1 MYGLKP
7 CKPERTDTPAKKG
20 GTHFSSTLA
29 GQTEHMDTPL
39 FTGSVMADQTHTK
52 RPLKNGRA
60 TDERNA
66 TARQTNPQRK
76 APPLRLIIA
85 RAARLSRKVL
95 RMKIKLNIDKVRFT
109 SKPKDFPP
117 ALRKRLCNEASI
129 REVTPEQLIES
140 VKQGLTFTPA
150 VMTGTT
156 GNTWQSQQVI
166 CADIDNDTGQKDANG
181 HKIRLAEPLTP
192 EKAGEVMAEYGIDP
206 YFMYYSFS
214 NAENWPKFRI
224 VLVLDEPITDPNM
237 ANDLIARF
245 TGIFNRAVNHCADT
259 TASDNARLYYG
270 GRADCII
277 CQSGQTTP
285 ISLLQGLPSVNEI
298 TGHVKTA
305 AESFVTQFSY
315 GQTPPQQNGWYR
327 PYSALLEQFNADKE
341 NFNLAAY
348 IEKTTDSKPVKK
360 GKTVFFNPCP
370 LCGHKDDF
378 QVTGSLYHCHGAN
391 GRTGGTI
398 IDYLMNREGL
408 TVGAACDKFKYEIM
422 GYDREEWRAAYIA
435 DKRQNSQPQPANNE
449 KQQRMSVKESIQ
461 DVLQEQPLGLL
472 TLERAI
478 SILEAVDDHYLKM
491 PRFKSFCD
499 LVKLKTH
506 DTVVLAADT
515 GAGKSSLALNF
526 LHELQDRYPIL
537 YINLEMDEATILQR
551 LVSIHTGISLDQ
563 IEGYKR
569 DEDTRSKVNTALQEI
584 TARKEIQLIA
594 DVYDLAEIEKQ
605 IQTATQGRTEPT
617 IVFLDTGLLVKAANK
632 SASRYERFT
641 HISEELRR
649 ISRLNNIILFVL
661 LQQNREGKKDDN
673 KEPSN
678 SSLKESG
685 SWENDATKIMF
696 LWQKDKANNDSK
708 ELTITKNRS
717 GKTDSITLD
726 YFPHTQTY
734 SERENDK
741 GIAVNMQRRRR

>member
-1 MYGLKP
+1 
-7 CKPERTDTPAKKG
+7 
-20 GTHFSSTLA
+20 
-29 GQTEHMDTPL
+29 
-39 FTGSVMADQTHTK
+39 
-52 RPLKNGRA
+52 
-60 TDERNA
+60 
-66 TARQTNPQRK
+66 
-76 APPLRLIIA
+76 
-85 RAARLSRKVL
+85 
-95 RMKIKLNIDKVRFT
+95 MKIKLNIDT
-109 SKPKDFPP
+109 QELQSKPAAFDGR
-117 ALRKRLCNEASI
+117 LRNRLCNAASI
-129 REVTPEQLIES
+129 REVTPDQLIQAVQRGRS
-140 VKQGLTFTPA
+140 FTPA

-156 GNTWQSQQVI
+156 GDTWQSQQVI
-166 CADIDNDTGQKDANG
+166 CADIDNDTGKKGVAG
-181 HKIRLAEPLTP
+181 HKIRLEEPLTP
-192 EKAGEVMAEYGIDP
+192 EKAREVMAQHGIDP

-214 NAENWPKFRI
+214 NADNWPKFRI
-224 VLVLDEPITDPNM
+224 VLVLDAPITDPKT

-245 TGIFNRAVNHCADT
+245 TGIFNRAENHCADT

-270 GRADCII
+270 GRSDCII
-277 CQSGQTTP
+277 YQSGKITP
-285 ISLLQGLPSVNEI
+285 TSLLQGLPPVDEA
-298 TGHVKTA
+298 TGYTQTA
-305 AESFVTQFSY
+305 SQGFTTQVSY
-315 GQTPPQQNGWYR
+315 TQQQSH
-327 PYSALLEQFNADKE
+327 YSALQSQFNADKE

-348 IEKTTDSKPVKK
+348 IEKTTDSKPVNR
-360 GKTVFFNPCP
+360 GQSLFFNPCP
-370 LCGHKDDF
+370 ICGHNDDF
-378 QVTGSLYHCHGAN
+378 QVTGNVYHCHSASG
-391 GRTGGTI
+391 GTKGTI
-398 IDYLMNREGL
+398 IDYLMNKDGL
-408 TVGAACDKFKYEIM
+408 DVGAACDKFKYEIM
-422 GYDREEWRAAYIA
+422 GYDRDEWRAAYIA
-435 DKRQNSQPQPANNE
+435 E
-449 KQQRMSVKESIQ
+449 KQPNRQAVNGKQRQGMDVKESIK

-472 TLERAI
+472 TLDRAI
-478 SILEAVDDHYLKM
+478 SILEAVDDRYLEM
-491 PRFKSFCD
+491 PHFKGFCD

-605 IQTATQGRTEPT
+605 IKTATQGRTEPT

-641 HISEELRR
+641 HISEELRH

-708 ELTITKNRS
+708 ELTVTKNRS